1 MRGDAPLARPVER
14 GLRRTVGVPGL
25 FATAYGNVG
34 SSIYYA
40 LGLVAVHALG
50 LTPLVFIVAGG
61 LFALT
66 AKTYAEGASL
76 FPEAGGSSS
85 FARHAFNEVASFFA
99 GWALTLD
106 YIITIAISAFFVPH
120 YLGAFWPALGHNP
133 GDIIGGAITIAL
145 LAVLNI
151 RGLRESASLN
161 IGLAMLDLFTQIL
174 LVILG
179 AILVF
184 NPSILLNQIHLGV
197 APSYRELIFALSISM
212 VAYTGI
218 ETVSNMAEEARDPDT
233 DVPRTVN
240 YVLYAVLGIFAGI
253 SIISIVAL
261 PVTQDAHGHYS
272 TLLGTKYENDPVL
285 GIVTALGLGHGVTTV
300 LRYYVG
306 ILAATILVIATNA
319 GMIGISRLSWS
330 LAQHRQLPSIF
341 ARVHPKYG
349 TPWFTIVVFA
359 VLATLLLIPGK
370 TDFLGNLYSFGAM
383 LSFTTA
389 HAAVVALRF
398 KQPNHPRPYRVP
410 WNIRLRRGELPLGAV
425 LGGLGTFAA
434 WVSVVALHVEARTV
448 GIAWMV
454 VGMAGYFAYR
464 RAQGLPARERFEL
477 PRAAAPQGFRELA
490 YRSALVPIFGPDLSG
505 RTMRAASRL
514 VDPAASIDAIYLL
527 EVPPQL
533 SLEAGL
539 EQEET
544 AAREVLEA
552 APLRA
557 RGEKLKIRTA
567 IVRAR
572 NVGAARVDEARRRNA
587 EVVYLD
593 LPRSRDGL
601 GAIAN
606 YVLEK
611 RPARVVIE
619 TMGGGA
625 RPYSSA
631 DVARDTHRNGARR
644 LRDRVG
650 AG

>member
-1 MRGDAPLARPVER
+1 MARPVER

-66 AKTYAEGASL
+66 AETYAEGASM

-133 GDIIGGAITIAL
+133 GDIIGGAVTIAL
-145 LAVLNI
+145 LTALNI

-161 IGLAMLDLFTQIL
+161 IGLAMLDLCTQVL

-179 AILVF
+179 AVLVF

-218 ETVSNMAEEARDPDT
+218 ETVSNMAEEARDPDN

-272 TLLGTKYENDPVL
+272 TLLGTKYQNDPVL
-285 GIVTALGLGHGVTTV
+285 GIVSALGLGTGITTA

-349 TPWFTIVVFA
+349 TPWFTLVVFSI
-359 VLATLLLIPGK
+359 LATLLLIPGE
-370 TDFLGNLYSFGAM
+370 TNFLGNLYSFGAM

-389 HAAVVALRF
+389 HAAVVALRYR
-398 KQPNHPRPYRVP
+398 QPNINRPYKVA
-410 WNIRLRRGELPLGAV
+410 WNVRFRGGELPLAAV
-425 LGGLGTFAA
+425 LGGIGTFAA
-434 WVSVVALHVEARTV
+434 WASVVALHVEARTV
-448 GIAWMV
+448 GVAWMA
-454 VGMAGYFAYR
+454 VGMVGYFVYR
-464 RAQGLPARERFEL
+464 RSQGMSATACYEL
-477 PRAAAPQGFRELA
+477 PRAFAPAGFRELA
-490 YRSALVPIFGPDLSG
+490 YRSAIVPIFGADVSG
-505 RTMRAASRL
+505 RTMRAAAKL
-514 VDPAASIDAIYLL
+514 VDPDASVDAIVFL

-533 SLEAGL
+533 PLDAGL
-539 EQEET
+539 EREEEQ
-544 AAREVLEA
+544 ARERLEA
-552 APLRA
+552 ARLRA
-557 RGEKLKIRTA
+557 RDEKLKIRTA
-567 IVRAR
+567 VVRTRSA
-572 NVGAARVDEARRRNA
+572 GAAIVDEAQRRNA
-587 EVVYLD
+587 EVIYLD
-593 LPRSRDGL
+593 FAAAARPGL
-601 GAIAN
+601 GSVAA

-611 RPARVVIE
+611 RPCRVVIE

-625 RPYSSA
+625 RPYASGSDA
-631 DVARDTHRNGARR
+631 HEPDRSRPRR
-644 LRDRVG
+644 IRAGVG